1 MARFLNV
8 YSQPTTIIS
17 TKAVGEEKEGLTI
30 LRVVTH
36 DYFSPKKSF
45 LRDTIIDHDILPYK
59 IKIWKTT
66 RSQNTDS
73 V

>member
-59 IKIWKTT
+59 IKI
-66 RSQNTDS
+66 
-73 V
+73 